1 MILKYYE
8 TKKIDLDLNKIILL
22 YGKNEALKKE
32 TINFF
37 LKDGNE
43 ILNYEESE
51 VINNPKNFFDTILS
65 KSLFN
70 EKRSIIIKRVTD
82 KIYDIINKIDLN
94 KIEDLVIF
102 LVSDNLEK
110 KSKLRSKFEKD
121 KDLLCVAFY
130 PDNEQNLLNF
140 AYNFIR
146 GLRINLSKAT
156 INFIVSRSN
165 YDRETLQN
173 ELKKIEAYSKNGK
186 KLDESNINKLIN
198 LSENH
203 NMSELINTYLAN
215 NKKKIITILN
225 ENNFSN
231 DDTILIIR
239 SFLTKLKKLL
249 KLSVEF
255 QKNKNIDLTI
265 STAKPPIFWKDK
277 ETTKQQ
283 IIKWKPENLKE
294 LIYNLMEVELM
305 IKKNFNNS
313 VNLITNFLLDS
324 SRANNKS

>member
-102 LVSDNLEK
+102 FS
-110 KSKLRSKFEKD
+110 
-121 KDLLCVAFY
+121 
-130 PDNEQNLLNF
+130 
-140 AYNFIR
+140 
-146 GLRINLSKAT
+146 
-156 INFIVSRSN
+156 
-165 YDRETLQN
+165 
-173 ELKKIEAYSKNGK
+173 
-186 KLDESNINKLIN
+186 
-198 LSENH
+198 
-203 NMSELINTYLAN
+203 TYL
-215 NKKKIITILN
+215 I
-225 ENNFSN
+225 
-231 DDTILIIR
+231 
-239 SFLTKLKKLL
+239 KLL
-249 KLSVEF
+249 IER
-255 QKNKNIDLTI
+255 
-265 STAKPPIFWKDK
+265 
-277 ETTKQQ
+277 
-283 IIKWKPENLKE
+283 
-294 LIYNLMEVELM
+294 
-305 IKKNFNNS
+305 
-313 VNLITNFLLDS
+313 
-324 SRANNKS
+324 SRLA

>member
-146 GLRINLSKAT
+146 GLKINLSKAT

-277 ETTKQQ
+277 EIVKQQ
-283 IIKWKPENLKE
+283 ILKWKPENLKE
-294 LIYNLMEVELM
+294 LIYNIIEVELM
-305 IKKNFNNS
+305 IKKNFNSS
-313 VNLITNFLLDS
+313 VNLITNFLLES
-324 SRANNKS
+324 SMTNNKS